1 MLEFREEIIQCVYRL
16 RDRYGSKRNCVVMAY
31 PIIEIINFW
40 KLDQRDLEISTKLFY
55 SQDTGLFEMQAPD
68 QKFSTRISYFDYNR
82 PERRWTRS
90 MSYLF
95 PLVKDLKICGLWDF
109 ISNKD
114 LIVLN
119 QLNEKASSEKRQ
131 KILDLLLSKD

>member
-1 MLEFREEIIQCVYRL
+1 
-16 RDRYGSKRNCVVMAY
+16 MAY